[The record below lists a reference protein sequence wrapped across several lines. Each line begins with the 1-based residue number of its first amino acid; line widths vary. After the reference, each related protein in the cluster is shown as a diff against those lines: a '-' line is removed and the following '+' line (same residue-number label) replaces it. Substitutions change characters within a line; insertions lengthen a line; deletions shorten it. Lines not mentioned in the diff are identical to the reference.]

1 MRRSE
6 KQKVVS
12 SREGMFSQAVS
23 QLELPTA
30 IATGFDM
37 ISILVFG
44 IVFIHVNTHEY
55 TPTRNLKY
63 AKGNTSH
70 TLPSIHSHAR
80 DV

>member
-1 MRRSE
+1 MKERQKMRRSE

-37 ISILVFG
+37 FSFGLVFG
-44 IVFIHVNTHEY
+44 IVFISCEY
-55 TPTRNLKY
+55 T
-63 AKGNTSH
+63 
-70 TLPSIHSHAR
+70 
-80 DV
+80 

>member
-6 KQKVVS
+6 TQKVVS
-12 SREGMFSQAVS
+12 SREGMFSHAVS

-30 IATGFDM
+30 IATGFVM
-37 ISILVFG
+37 ILVFSVF
-44 IVFIHVNTHEY
+44 VFIHVNTHEY

-70 TLPSIHSHAR
+70 TLPSIDSHAR